1 MKRRQ
6 IQVGSP
12 FDEAQSILGDPLWL
26 VNYAIQVPNQP
37 FQEPIQ
43 SNTQMNVPTIP
54 KVKELAPIQEIDF
67 REALL
72 QEIDSIQKSE
82 QQGAP
87 VVQQQVF
94 LTQERTAPQQSQPVT
109 QQTQSNQQ
117 QSRAQQ
123 LIQQSQQLIQRRRQP
138 KQQDQ
143 HQNDV
148 NQHQQQSN
156 PTQQANSFQST
167 KIEENIQQPVIQTNQ
182 KQDSQKLKEQQY
194 ESQQYQQY
202 EQPQQQQNQD
212 NHPQF
217 QVEVPNDQL
226 QKLIDPPITKANANQ
241 NEQLKQNQVQ
251 RTRQQV
257 PPPIKKEIQQQHQV
271 AQNEV
276 RQQIP
281 QQNQQLLLNNQNH
294 QNQSSVITAQTFYH
308 GLVSYDICNY
318 ESQLNQ
324 NQINSINLDTPLL
337 CLNILVHSLRT
348 EAQIIQD
355 RCVTFGPPSLQI
367 MPCCN
372 QPLIT
377 LKSHSKRIVLC
388 TQQSLNCLMIKV
400 AKHLL
405 KLSQAYERIYNQ
417 NDWETKLLV
426 SILEGEFINT
436 KQQQSLI
443 EYIKKRSYH
452 DDQEA
457 WLIRLAVL
465 LKMIPIDQEYYSELL
480 IQLQH
485 LYSSEQIQ
493 ARLLWLLLKMEI
505 QNTQLDVFLL
515 SFFTKFNYSLCH
527 SEIQLLIGDSHMCI
541 HNQQNAELYYKLSLL
556 FVESENYDKA
566 LECVKFSIDLGYHS
580 KARDLRER
588 ILQVIELKEKNK
600 SNNNN
605 SGLFGYFGQ
614 AVNAVKNIQKQQP
627 QQQQATY
634 QPQPQNFYYDKQL
647 KAYVI
652 NGVPQIA
659 PPEEEQK
666 KEVVVAAPPPPR
678 RKIDPPKPVV
688 YEEQITQQ
696 TQEATEDPFASQSQA
711 HQSEHNKKKN
721 NLLRNRYV
729 Q

>member
-12 FDEAQSILGDPLWL
+12 FDEAQI
-26 VNYAIQVPNQP
+26 NYAIQVPNQP
-37 FQEPIQ
+37 LQEPVQYNAQI
-43 SNTQMNVPTIP
+43 NVPTIP
-54 KVKELAPIQEIDF
+54 KVQELAPIQEIDF

-72 QEIDSIQKSE
+72 QEIDSMHKQEPLSVP
-82 QQGAP
+82 Q
-87 VVQQQVF
+87 VQQQIF
-94 LTQERTAPQQSQPVT
+94 QSQEKTAPQQSQPTT
-109 QQTQSNQQ
+109 QQTQTNQQ
-117 QSRAQQ
+117 MSRAQQ
-123 LIQQSQQLIQRRRQP
+123 LIQQSQQLMQRRRQP
-138 KQQDQ
+138 KQQEQQ
-143 HQNDV
+143 HQIEA
-148 NQHQQQSN
+148 NQNQQQSN
-156 PTQQANSFQST
+156 TSSQNQQANSNQLV
-167 KIEENIQQPVIQTNQ
+167 KVDENIQKPQIQTIEKQELQQPKEQEFQQQ
-182 KQDSQKLKEQQY
+182 KQQKPQQEQSQIFQKQNQGNLKPIVEVQNNQEQQK
-194 ESQQYQQY
+194 QIDL
-202 EQPQQQQNQD
+202 PNNQL
-212 NHPQF
+212 N
-217 QVEVPNDQL
+217 E
-226 QKLIDPPITKANANQ
+226 NQ
-241 NEQLKQNQVQ
+241 NEKVKQTQ
-251 RTRQQV
+251 
-257 PPPIKKEIQQQHQV
+257 IQKT
-271 AQNEV
+271 

-281 QQNQQLLLNNQNH
+281 VQKNKETEGQVFENVFKEQQPSIQQQMMNINQKIE
-294 QNQSSVITAQTFYH
+294 NQSSVITAQTFYH
-308 GLVSYDICNY
+308 GLVSYDIQSNQLTKLRFGSIA
-318 ESQLNQ
+318 SQYPGPYFKNRNPDNLRQLRYFWASYNTNNALQ
-324 NQINSINLDTPLL
+324 QLIIDHLEKPLEKNSAL
-337 CLNILVHSLRT
+337 
-348 EAQIIQD
+348 QIIE
-355 RCVTFGPPSLQI
+355 SKLLN
-367 MPCCN
+367 N
-372 QPLIT
+372 Q
-377 LKSHSKRIVLC
+377 SGSDFVE
-388 TQQSLNCLMIKV
+388 
-400 AKHLL
+400 
-405 KLSQAYERIYNQ
+405 AYVRIYNQ

-426 SILEGEFINT
+426 CILQGELINT

-465 LKMIPIDQEYYSELL
+465 LKMVPIDQEYYSELL

-493 ARLLWLLLKMEI
+493 ARLLWLLLKMDI

-527 SEIQLLIGDSHMCI
+527 SEIQLLIGDSHMCF

-580 KARDLRER
+580 KARDLRDR

-605 SGLFGYFGQ
+605 NSNGGGLLGYFGQ
-614 AVNAVKNIQKQQP
+614 AVNAVKQIQKQP
-627 QQQQATY
+627 QQQQQQSY

-666 KEVVVAAPPPPR
+666 KEVVVVAPPPPR
-678 RKIDPPKPVV
+678 RKIDPPKPIVQ
-688 YEEQITQQ
+688 EEQLTQQ
-696 TQEATEDPFASQSQA
+696 TQEISEDPFANQSQT

>member
-12 FDEAQSILGDPLWL
+12 FDEAQI
-26 VNYAIQVPNQP
+26 NYAIQVPNQP

-43 SNTQMNVPTIP
+43 SNTQMNAPTIP

-94 LTQERTAPQQSQPVT
+94 PTQEKTAPQQSQSVT
-109 QQTQSNQQ
+109 QQTQSNLQ

-156 PTQQANSFQST
+156 PTQQANAFQSA
-167 KIEENIQQPVIQTNQ
+167 IIQENIQQPVIQTNQ
-182 KQDSQKLKEQQY
+182 QQDSQRLKEQQY

-202 EQPQQQQNQD
+202 EQPQQQLNQD
-212 NHPQF
+212 IHPQF

-257 PPPIKKEIQQQHQV
+257 PPPIKKEPQQQHQV
-271 AQNEV
+271 AENEV
-276 RQQIP
+276 KQPLP
-281 QQNQQLLLNNQNH
+281 QQNQQVLLSNQNH
-294 QNQSSVITAQTFYH
+294 LNQSSVITAQTFYH
-308 GLVSYDICNY
+308 GLVSYDIQSNKLTKLRY
-318 ESQLNQ
+318 TSLVSQYPGPYFKNR
-324 NQINSINLDTPLL
+324 SPDNLR
-337 CLNILVHSLRT
+337 SLRYFWSSFNT
-348 EAQIIQD
+348 NNALLQLAIDHLEKPLEKNSALYIIE
-355 RCVTFGPPSLQI
+355 
-367 MPCCN
+367 
-372 QPLIT
+372 
-377 LKSHSKRIVLC
+377 SKLLND
-388 TQQSLNCLMIKV
+388 QSGQAFV
-400 AKHLL
+400 E
-405 KLSQAYERIYNQ
+405 AYERIYNQ

-465 LKMIPIDQEYYSELL
+465 LKMIPIDQEYYSEIL

-527 SEIQLLIGDSHMCI
+527 SEIQLLIGDSHMCF
-541 HNQQNAELYYKLSLL
+541 HNQQNPELYYKLSLL

-605 SGLFGYFGQ
+605 SGLLGYFGQ
-614 AVNAVKNIQKQQP
+614 AVNAVKNIQKQP

-688 YEEQITQQ
+688 YEEQLTQQ
-696 TQEATEDPFASQSQA
+696 TQEVAEDPFASSSQA

>member
-12 FDEAQSILGDPLWL
+12 FDEAQI
-26 VNYAIQVPNQP
+26 NYAIQVPNQP
-37 FQEPIQ
+37 FQEPVQ
-43 SNTQMNVPTIP
+43 SNAQINVPTIP

-72 QEIDSIQKSE
+72 QEIDSIQKDE

-87 VVQQQVF
+87 LVQQQVF
-94 LTQERTAPQQSQPVT
+94 PTQEKTIPQQPITQQSQ
-109 QQTQSNQQ
+109 SNLQ

-148 NQHQQQSN
+148 NQQQFNTSSHIQQTNSN
-156 PTQQANSFQST
+156 QQA
-167 KIEENIQQPVIQTNQ
+167 KVEENIQQPVIQTIQ
-182 KQDSQKLKEQQY
+182 KQDPQKEYQQQQQ
-194 ESQQYQQY
+194 QQYQQY
-202 EQPQQQQNQD
+202 EINQQQQQQNQD
-212 NHPQF
+212 NYSQLK
-217 QVEVPNDQL
+217 VDVPKDQL
-226 QKLIDPPITKANANQ
+226 QKSIDPPVNKIDSNQ
-241 NEQLKQNQVQ
+241 NEKLKQTQVQ

-257 PPPIKKEIQQQHQV
+257 PPPQKKETEQQYNGQV
-271 AQNEV
+271 TEF

-281 QQNQQLLLNNQNH
+281 QQNQQIMMMNTQNNQN
-294 QNQSSVITAQTFYH
+294 QSTVITAQTFYH
-308 GLVSYDICNY
+308 GLVSYDIQSNQLTKLRQTSIV
-318 ESQLNQ
+318 SQYPGPYFKNRNPDNLRQLRYFWSSFNTNNALLQ
-324 NQINSINLDTPLL
+324 LAIDHLERPLEKNSAL
-337 CLNILVHSLRT
+337 
-348 EAQIIQD
+348 QIIE
-355 RCVTFGPPSLQI
+355 
-367 MPCCN
+367 
-372 QPLIT
+372 
-377 LKSHSKRIVLC
+377 SKLLND
-388 TQQSLNCLMIKV
+388 QSGQAFV
-400 AKHLL
+400 E
-405 KLSQAYERIYNQ
+405 AYERIYNQ

-505 QNTQLDVFLL
+505 QNTQIDVFIL
-515 SFFTKFNYSLCH
+515 SFFTKLNYTLCH
-527 SEIQLLIGDSHMCI
+527 SEIQLLIGDSHMCF

-580 KARDLRER
+580 KARDLRDR

-605 SGLFGYFGQ
+605 NSNSGLLGYFGQ
-614 AVNAVKNIQKQQP
+614 AVNAVKNIQKQP
-627 QQQQATY
+627 QQQQANY

-666 KEVVVAAPPPPR
+666 KEVVVTAPPPPR
-678 RKIDPPKPVV
+678 RKIDPPKPIV
-688 YEEQITQQ
+688 YEEQLTQQ
-696 TQEATEDPFASQSQA
+696 TQEIAEDPFASQQQA

-721 NLLRNRYV
+721 SLLRNRYV